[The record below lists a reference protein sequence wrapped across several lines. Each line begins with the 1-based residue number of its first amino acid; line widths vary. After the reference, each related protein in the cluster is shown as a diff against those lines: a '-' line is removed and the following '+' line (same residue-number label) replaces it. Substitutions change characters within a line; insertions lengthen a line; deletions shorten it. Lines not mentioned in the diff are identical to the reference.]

1 LSYYDNV
8 KDNIRTKNKEKKEE
22 NGDTVTGNFDSL
34 KEAAEQNDNNDEEE
48 GDDTPIEVLEEDG
61 LSTEAPKK
69 REKKQNSQK
78 NNNERGIDQDKQET
92 SDRNPLKEKSR
103 SENSS
108 QSNEAEVDLSGLEEK
123 MDKMI
128 EQNDE
133 LIRILRSFKE

>member
-1 LSYYDNV
+1 MSYYDNV

-78 NNNERGIDQDKQET
+78 NNERGIDQDKQET

-133 LIRILRSFKE
+133 LIRILRSFTE

>member
-78 NNNERGIDQDKQET
+78 NNERGIDQDKQET

-133 LIRILRSFKE
+133 LIRILRSFTE